1 MVQTGWKQYLRNQI
15 QLHPAM
21 EPQDV
26 YKMMFQA
33 AFGAEHILQEKE
45 AAYVYL
51 KREFE
56 ETEPSD
62 ELLYEQIGEGICRVN
77 LGAWKQRHLPLEW
90 LFRMFAGSVEAECR
104 KQEMQEA
111 AAESFQQ
118 YEREAKEA
126 VKEGR
131 FSFSYEDFEEY
142 AKNYHQADPHPVHHS
157 EAYRRS
163 EHPAY
168 RLVSTRYLRLLP
180 ILQKLAEENLSEKP
194 AVVAIDGRCAS
205 GKSTM
210 AQLLSEITE
219 AGVIHMDDF
228 FLPLKLRTEERLAQP
243 GGNVHYER
251 FQEEVLP
258 FLHKK
263 EAFDYRSFDC
273 SKMELGESRRVC
285 ESSVRVV
292 EGAYSMHPAF
302 GEYADLKVFSDVEQ
316 REQWE
321 RIKVRDGEAMLVLF
335 RERWIPM
342 EEHYFAEYA
351 IRDKAAIVV

>member
-15 QLHPAM
+15 QLHPSM

-45 AAYVYL
+45 AAYAYL
-51 KREFE
+51 KSEFE
-56 ETEPSD
+56 ETKPSD
-62 ELLYEQIGEGICRVN
+62 ESLLEQIGEGVCRVN

-90 LFRMFAGSVEAECR
+90 LFRMFVGSVEAESR
-104 KQEMQEA
+104 KQGMQEA
-111 AAESFQQ
+111 AAECFQQ

-126 VKEGR
+126 VKEGM
-131 FSFSYEDFEEY
+131 FSFSYEAFEEY
-142 AKNYHQADPHPVHHS
+142 AKNYHQAGPHPVHHS
-157 EAYRRS
+157 EPYRKS
-163 EHPAY
+163 ERPAY
-168 RLVSTRYLRLLP
+168 RLVSNRYLRLLP
-180 ILQKLAEENLSEKP
+180 ILERLAEENLKGEP
-194 AVVAIDGRCAS
+194 VVVAIDGRCAS

-263 EAFDYRSFDC
+263 EAFGYRCFDC
-273 SKMELGESRRVC
+273 SQMELGESRRVC

-316 REQWE
+316 REQLE
-321 RIKVRDGEAMLVLF
+321 RIKVRDGEDMLNVF
-335 RERWIPM
+335 RERWIPL
-342 EEHYFAEYA
+342 EEHYFAAYA
-351 IRDKAAIVV
+351 IRDKAVMVV

>member
-15 QLHPAM
+15 QLHPSM

-26 YKMMFQA
+26 YKMMYQA

-45 AAYVYL
+45 AAYAYL
-51 KREFE
+51 KGEFE
-56 ETEPSD
+56 ETKPSD
-62 ELLYEQIGEGICRVN
+62 ELLHEQIGEDVCRVN
-77 LGAWKQRHLPLEW
+77 LGAWKQRQLPLEW
-90 LFRMFAGSVEAECR
+90 LFRMFVGSVEAESR
-104 KQEMQEA
+104 KQGMQEA

-118 YEREAKEA
+118 YEREAKKA
-126 VKEGR
+126 VKEGS
-131 FSFSYEDFEEY
+131 FSFSYADFEEY
-142 AKNYHQADPHPVHHS
+142 AGNYHQAAPHPVHHS

-180 ILQKLAEENLSEKP
+180 ILERLAEENLSGEP

-219 AGVIHMDDF
+219 AGVVHMDDF

-263 EAFDYRSFDC
+263 GAFDYRCFDC
-273 SKMELGESRRVC
+273 SQMELGESRRVR

-321 RIKVRDGEAMLVLF
+321 RIKVRDGEDMLALF

-342 EEHYFAEYA
+342 EEHYFATYA
-351 IRDKAAIVV
+351 IRDKAAIIL